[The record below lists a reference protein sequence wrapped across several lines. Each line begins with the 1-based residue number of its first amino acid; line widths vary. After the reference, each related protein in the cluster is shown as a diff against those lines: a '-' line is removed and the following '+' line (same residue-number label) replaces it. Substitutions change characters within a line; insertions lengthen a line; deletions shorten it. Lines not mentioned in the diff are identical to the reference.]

1 MFHVKQEKRALASAN
16 LIYEGLCQCMERKEF
31 AQISIQDVQTAS
43 TVSRSTFYRHFDSL
57 TDVLY
62 WRCNQLFQQMFSDF
76 QLSTADDP
84 YHFTHHLL
92 QYWTTHTQILEQL
105 LQIQRADLFY
115 RCHMD
120 NLPLFQQTATPSTLP
135 AQYQD
140 YFMALRTGILL
151 GVLTTWLK
159 NGKQESVEELL
170 NILKLCTQFIQESEL
185 II

>member
-16 LIYEGLCQCMERKEF
+16 LIYEGLCQCMEQKEF

-120 NLPLFQQTATPSTLP
+120 NLPLFQ
-135 AQYQD
+135 
-140 YFMALRTGILL
+140 
-151 GVLTTWLK
+151 
-159 NGKQESVEELL
+159 
-170 NILKLCTQFIQESEL
+170 
-185 II
+185 